1 MNVRMDSEDGLSEIE
16 ASVRLRQ
23 YGPNEIREEPSG
35 MLRGV
40 LKRFWGP
47 LPWMSSARRSSR
59 RSSVAYCCSVPSS
72 GARRSAAPT
81 RLWTCFAAA
90 CE

>member
-1 MNVRMDSEDGLSEIE
+1 MNVRMDSEDGLSEVE

-35 MLRGV
+35 LLRGV

-47 LPWMSSARRSSR
+47 IPWMLEVVMTLFFRSPHRPESSS
-59 RSSVAYCCSVPSS
+59 P
-72 GARRSAAPT
+72 
-81 RLWTCFAAA
+81 
-90 CE
+90 